1 MVLPGVH
8 RKGNLI
14 SSLILFFIAFAEK
27 IIAFEQDV
35 LHSSWLLKNRFI
47 KQGLIIAA
55 TFLFLLSSIEWTA
68 DNYPSMKTL
77 ETETGRVE
85 RIDKTVVNTRFWKL
99 VTVELPVKTGVE
111 LYPII
116 FSPLCL
122 ISGDPRLFKRFLYF
136 RVFRI

>member
-68 DNYPSMKTL
+68 DNYSFMKIL
-77 ETETGRVE
+77 ETETVRAE
-85 RIDKTVVNTRFWKL
+85 RIDKTVVNIRSGKK
-99 VTVELPVKTGVE
+99 VAVELPVKTEVE
-111 LYPII
+111 LYPLV
-116 FSPLCL
+116 FSPLFL
-122 ISGDPRLFKRFLYF
+122 ISRAPRLFKRFLYF
-136 RVFRI
+136 RVLRI